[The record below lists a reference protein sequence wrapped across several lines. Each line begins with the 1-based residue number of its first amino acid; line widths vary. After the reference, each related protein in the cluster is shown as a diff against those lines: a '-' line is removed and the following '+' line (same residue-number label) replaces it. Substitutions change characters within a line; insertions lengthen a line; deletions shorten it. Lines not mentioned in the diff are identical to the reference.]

1 MPGPAWLLVLAMA
14 GVQDAAPL
22 SSDAPEEEIIV
33 TGERVPRSR
42 SQTSSS
48 VAVFTGREIDATG
61 ADRVDQILALIP
73 NVQLS
78 DGSSGPIIRG
88 QDTTGALAALPA
100 FLGGNRPRTTIV
112 VDGRP
117 ATYNEFIF
125 GTAPVWD
132 VSRIEVF
139 RSPQTTTQGQNSI
152 AGAIFVNTNDPTFMP
167 EYRGRAI
174 IGDYKTRQISALASG
189 SMIGH
194 DVAFRVAGDFRY
206 SRTTS
211 KIFDWV
217 EDADPN
223 HDAYGLLRAKVLL
236 TPSALPGARA
246 SLTYTHTQS
255 QSPQIVGISTPF
267 RKRRDLEGG
276 YGVFQVNV
284 DAVTAALEHQ
294 PSGDFTAH
302 VMLTAGDRKI
312 RRRAPS
318 GLGQTKND
326 GSDWTAEAVLNWS
339 PDGPL
344 QIVGGISHTHVTL
357 QQFIDLSLLS
367 GVLGR
372 FHDWQDGTGVFGEAK
387 LSVTPRGTLTAG
399 LRYQRDR
406 QKRQGALANN
416 VFSVEADFV
425 GKFDA
430 LLPKLSFAYDFTP
443 GFRAGVMVQKAYN
456 PGGTTIRFD
465 TGRPDNFEAETLWDY
480 ELFTRTRLAKG
491 RFTASTNLFYYDMRN
506 AQRAEGIL
514 IRTPNGLPV
523 GFANLFN
530 VPKAHS
536 YGFEGDAA
544 YRFGDALT
552 VRAAVGL
559 LGTKIVKTDEESAP
573 YHGNEFD
580 RSPHFSGS
588 AGIDW
593 KPANR
598 VQLSAQL
605 RHHGPYYSDPENSQV
620 NRVPA
625 STIVDSRV
633 EYDAGRLSLFWQ
645 VRNLFDALGLLELG
659 DDGRSAVAEDPIQVS
674 VGIESRF

>member
-1 MPGPAWLLVLAMA
+1 MPEPAWIMILAA
-14 GVQDAAPL
+14 TAVQQAAP
-22 SSDAPEEEIIV
+22 SSDSPQEEIIV
-33 TGERVPRSR
+33 TGERVPRSLR
-42 SQTSSS
+42 QTSSS
-48 VAVFTGREIDATG
+48 VAVITEGEIDATG
-61 ADRVDQILALIP
+61 SDRVDQILSLIP

-125 GTAPVWD
+125 GAAPVWD
-132 VSRIEVF
+132 VNRIEVF

-152 AGAIFVNTNDPTFMP
+152 AGAIFVNTNDPTFAP
-167 EYRGRAI
+167 EYRARAI
-174 IGDYKTRQISALASG
+174 IGDYKTRQISGLASG
-189 SMIGH
+189 PIIGE
-194 DVAFRVAGDFRY
+194 DVAFRVAGDFRG

-217 EDADPN
+217 EGADPN
-223 HDAYGLLRAKVLL
+223 HDVYGLLRAKLLL
-236 TPSALPGARA
+236 TPSASPSTRA
-246 SLTYTHTQS
+246 TLAYTHTQS
-255 QSPQIVGISTPF
+255 QSPQIVGISAPF

-284 DAVTAALEHQ
+284 DALTAALEHQ
-294 PSGDFTAH
+294 ASDDLTAH
-302 VMLTAGDRKI
+302 FLLTAGDRKI
-312 RRRAPS
+312 RRRAPT

-326 GSDWTAEAVLNWS
+326 GRDWTAEAVLNWS

-344 QIVGGISHTHVTL
+344 QIVGGISHTHVAL
-357 QQFIDLSLLS
+357 QQFINLSLLS
-367 GVLGR
+367 GVLGS
-372 FHDWQDGTGVFGEAK
+372 FHDWQDGTGVFGEATVG
-387 LSVTPRGTLTAG
+387 LTSRATLTAG

-416 VFSVEADFV
+416 VFSVPADFV

-430 LLPKLSFAYDFTP
+430 LLPRFSFAYDFTP
-443 GFRAGVMVQKAYN
+443 RFRAGILVQKAYN
-456 PGGTTIRFD
+456 PGGTTVRFD

-480 ELFTRTRLAKG
+480 ELFTRTSLAGG
-491 RFTASTNLFYYDMRN
+491 RFSASTNLFYYDMRN

-530 VPKAHS
+530 VPKARS
-536 YGFEGDAA
+536 YGFEADAA
-544 YRFGDALT
+544 YQASNAWTL
-552 VRAAVGL
+552 RAALGL
-559 LGTKIVKTDEESAP
+559 LGTKIVKTNEESAS
-573 YHGNEFD
+573 YEGNEFD

-588 AGIDW
+588 VGIDW
-593 KPANR
+593 RPANR
-598 VQLSAQL
+598 VQLSARL
-605 RHHGPYYSDPENSQV
+605 RHHSSYYSDPDNLQI
-620 NRVPA
+620 NKVPA
-625 STIVDSRV
+625 STIVDTRV
-633 EYDAGRLSLFWQ
+633 EYDAGRVSLFWQ
-645 VRNLFDALGLLELG
+645 VRNFFDALGLLELG